1 MIWIALA
8 LAGAAGALLVG
19 MIGFGTSLVVLP
31 TLAIL
36 FPTLFAADTA
46 LRLATGTTMATM
58 AVGAVA
64 AGLAQSR
71 GGHVSWPLL
80 RLAILPY
87 AVGALLGPWTARYLP
102 VDVLRIYVAGML
114 MVVGLWTLR
123 GRSSACGG
131 QRDWR
136 AHHLELGAV
145 FFAIGFASSMA
156 GIASGLFAIPYLSRF
171 AIPLRTIIGTSTV
184 GAALYS
190 AFGTL
195 GHISAGWNMV
205 DPPSW
210 SLGYVYLPAVAVMA
224 VAGAVCAP
232 LGVRLAGRMNDRLLR
247 ILLAVVILC
256 AALVIAWPSVQWAR
270 RISASVVPELAAS
283 RDQPPASFSRIAS
296 MCRFTSCGASIMVK

>member
-1 MIWIALA
+1 MIWVVLV
-8 LAGAAGALLVG
+8 LAGGIGALVVG

-36 FPTLFAADTA
+36 FPTLFAPDTA

-64 AGLAQSR
+64 AGVAQSR
-71 GGHVSWPLL
+71 VEHVSWPLL

-102 VDVLRIYVAGML
+102 VDVLRLYVAGML
-114 MVVGLWTLR
+114 IVVGVWTLSR
-123 GRSSACGG
+123 RSNGSGG

-136 AHHLELGAV
+136 AHKRELRAALFG
-145 FFAIGFASSMA
+145 IGFASSVA
-156 GIASGLFAIPYLSRF
+156 GIASGIFAIPYLSRF
-171 AIPLRTIIGTSTV
+171 AIPLRTVIGTSTL

-195 GHISAGWNMV
+195 GHVSAGWNMA
-205 DPPSW
+205 DPPPW
-210 SLGYVYLPAVAVMA
+210 SLGYVYLPALAVMA

-232 LGVRLAGRMNDRLLR
+232 LGVRLAARMNDRLLR
-247 ILLAVVILC
+247 NLLAVVILC
-256 AALVIAWPSVQWAR
+256 AALVIAWPS
-270 RISASVVPELAAS
+270 
-283 RDQPPASFSRIAS
+283 
-296 MCRFTSCGASIMVK
+296 T

>member
-1 MIWIALA
+1 MTWVVLV
-8 LAGAAGALLVG
+8 LAGGIGALVVG

-36 FPTLFAADTA
+36 FPTLFAPDTA

-64 AGLAQSR
+64 AGVAQSR
-71 GGHVSWPLL
+71 GEHVSWPLL

-102 VDVLRIYVAGML
+102 VDVLRLYVAGML
-114 MVVGLWTLR
+114 IVVGVWTLSR
-123 GRSSACGG
+123 RSNGSGG

-136 AHHLELGAV
+136 AHKRELRAALFG
-145 FFAIGFASSMA
+145 IGFASSVA
-156 GIASGLFAIPYLSRF
+156 GIASGIFAIPYLSRF
-171 AIPLRTIIGTSTV
+171 AIPLRTVIGTSTL

-195 GHISAGWNMV
+195 GHVSAGWNMA
-205 DPPSW
+205 DPPPW
-210 SLGYVYLPAVAVMA
+210 SLGYVYLPALAVMA

-247 ILLAVVILC
+247 NLLAVVILC
-256 AALVIAWPSVQWAR
+256 AALVIAWPS
-270 RISASVVPELAAS
+270 
-283 RDQPPASFSRIAS
+283 
-296 MCRFTSCGASIMVK
+296 T